1 MLKYRVMLCDELEK
15 CIGYTFKDKSL
26 LRTAMT
32 HSSYANDI
40 LGNSSFS
47 NERFEFLGDALL
59 DAVIGE
65 ILFRRYPEKDEGFLT
80 KLRAEIVCEKSLS
93 MAAFAVG
100 LNKYLLLSKGEEERG
115 GRNRESIVADSVEA
129 VIAAVYLDSDMTQAL
144 ASVYGIVKRLLDEN
158 IELACQGKLNIDSK
172 SALQEKYQ
180 ARGLGEPV
188 YKIINE
194 SGPDHAKSFLAAVY
208 LGGRE
213 LGRGKGRTKKEA
225 EANAAAEALKLMEE

>member
-1 MLKYRVMLCDELEK
+1 MLKYCVMLCDELEK

-32 HSSYANDI
+32 HSSYANDV

-59 DAVIGE
+59 DAVVGE
-65 ILFRRYPEKDEGFLT
+65 ILFRRYPDKDEGFLT
-80 KLRAEIVCEKSLS
+80 KLRSEIVCEKSLS
-93 MAAFAVG
+93 KAAFAVG
-100 LNKYLLLSKGEEERG
+100 LNKYLLLGKGEEERG

-129 VIAAVYLDSDMTQAL
+129 VIAAVYLDSDTKEAL
-144 ASVYGIVKRLLDEN
+144 GAIYGIVKRLLDEN

-172 SALQEKYQ
+172 STLQEKCQ
-180 ARGLGEPV
+180 ANGFGEPV
-188 YKIINE
+188 YEIVGE
-194 SGPDHAKSFLAAVY
+194 SGPDHAKSFTAAVY
-208 LGGRE
+208 VNQKE
-213 LGRGKGRTKKEA
+213 QGRGNGRTKKEA